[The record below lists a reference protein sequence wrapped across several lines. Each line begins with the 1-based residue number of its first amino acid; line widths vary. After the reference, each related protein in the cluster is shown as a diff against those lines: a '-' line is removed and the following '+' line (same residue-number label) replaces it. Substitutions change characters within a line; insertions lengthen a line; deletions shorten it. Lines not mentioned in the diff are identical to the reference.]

1 MLPPVPSLPPSSLWG
16 CFVQCLKPAHYARLS
31 GRSTRREYW
40 SFMLFCCL
48 IGSGLALSVPLGALL
63 GGGIGAAVAA
73 AALLGFLLYTA
84 MPGLAVYVRRL
95 HDVGLSGRWIALS
108 FGLTAVIFG
117 IRWFFFMLA
126 VQELMWTHSFSESS
140 METAQSL
147 ALCCQF
153 NPLPATELP
162 LMTLSALN
170 NLLGII
176 LFVLTL
182 LPSQDKENRYGYRPL
197 A

>member
-117 IRWFFFMLA
+117 VRWFFFMLA
-126 VQELMWTHSFSESS
+126 VQELMWSRGFSENC

-147 ALCCQF
+147 VLCCQF

-170 NLLGII
+170 KLLGTI